1 MVKKYSKPP
10 ITEALFDIQVELPK
24 EITIET
30 IDGLSSPLLDL
41 FPKKRPRRKFS
52 TKIEFKGDNPPS
64 TDSSDFGIDG
74 FLFWS
79 EDEKQVTQF
88 RLDGFS
94 FSRLKPYPPRGWEE
108 TYPQMVELWN
118 FYKDSLKP
126 LLVKRVAV
134 RYINLIEIPKPLGE
148 MDWGSY
154 FNWAPPVFGE
164 LPHQIEQFAYRTT
177 IQFPAESIKAVITIL
192 TGPLQEPAKTT
203 AIFDL
208 DVFKEI
214 HLSLDQFRIDPL
226 FEKLR
231 EIKDDLF
238 EAGLTETLKREF
250 E

>member
-41 FPKKRPRRKFS
+41 FPKKRPRRKS
-52 TKIEFKGDNPPS
+52 SMKIEVKGDSPPS
-64 TDSSDFGIDG
+64 ADFSDFGIDG

>member
-1 MVKKYSKPP
+1 MFSSIIQKALGSMVKKYSKPP

-41 FPKKRPRRKFS
+41 FPKKRPRRKS
-52 TKIEFKGDNPPS
+52 SMKIEVKGDSPPS
-64 TDSSDFGIDG
+64 ADFSDFGIDG

-192 TGPLQEPAKTT
+192 TGPLQ
-203 AIFDL
+203 D
-208 DVFKEI
+208 
-214 HLSLDQFRIDPL
+214 R
-226 FEKLR
+226 
-231 EIKDDLF
+231 
-238 EAGLTETLKREF
+238 
-250 E
+250 

>member
-24 EITIET
+24 EVTIET
-30 IDGLSSPLLDL
+30 IDGLSSSLLDRY
-41 FPKKRPRRKFS
+41 PKKRPRRKFS
-52 TKIEFKGDNPPS
+52 TKIEFKADTPPS

-74 FLFWS
+74 FLFWT

-94 FSRLKPYPPRGWEE
+94 FSRLKPYPSGGWEE
-108 TYPQMVELWN
+108 IYPQMVELWN

-126 LLVKRVAV
+126 FLVKRVAV
-134 RYINLIEIPKPLGE
+134 RYINLIEVPKPLGE

-214 HLSLDQFRIDPL
+214 H
-226 FEKLR
+226 
-231 EIKDDLF
+231 
-238 EAGLTETLKREF
+238 
-250 E
+250 